1 MVELALVAGFLG
13 VTGGAIVTGIYGSRY
28 IDQKLRYQE
37 TIVRTDQPVI
47 LPPDHPAV
55 RWETVQNS

>member
-1 MVELALVAGFLG
+1 MVEFALVAGFLG

-47 LPPDHPAV
+47 LPPEHPAI
-55 RWETVQNS
+55 RWETVRNS

>member
-1 MVELALVAGFLG
+1 MVEIALVAGVLG
-13 VTGGAIVTGIYGSRY
+13 ITGGAIVTGIYGTRY
-28 IDQKLRYQE
+28 IDHKLRYQE

-55 RWETVQNS
+55 RWETVRHS